1 MIHDV
6 VVRVLHIGTEEL
18 HDNADSRVL
27 VINLLRYFFPA
38 QIGASSAK
46 KVDRLSDID
55 TESYQIRN
63 STALLSAH
71 SMDHHLIFSGNCF
84 SGESC
89 RNVQIIQANYI
100 IFARKLVEHE
110 KDSRM
115 QGGTLLLQIF
125 LGSSYISK
133 VERVSVPVL
142 TDTVSL
148 KPVSFFLVANSLF
161 VLMSSLKA
169 NGLLI
174 TGKMFANIPSLH
186 TDTIDMA
193 QKIINLMVGM
203 RFS

>member
-1 MIHDV
+1 
-6 VVRVLHIGTEEL
+6 
-18 HDNADSRVL
+18 
-27 VINLLRYFFPA
+27 
-38 QIGASSAK
+38 
-46 KVDRLSDID
+46 
-55 TESYQIRN
+55 
-63 STALLSAH
+63 
-71 SMDHHLIFSGNCF
+71 
-84 SGESC
+84 
-89 RNVQIIQANYI
+89 
-100 IFARKLVEHE
+100 
-110 KDSRM
+110 M